1 MARNTLPR
9 KLRRTPTLAEVRFW
23 RLLYPVRQMGWHFR
37 KQAPMGRYVVDF
49 VCHPARLIIE
59 IDGETHFTEQGMRY
73 DAVRTAFLEG
83 EGYQVLRFNNQ
94 EVTEGAEAV
103 YDIVL
108 AALDASGATP
118 SQPPPSRG
126 R

>member
-1 MARNTLPR
+1 
-9 KLRRTPTLAEVRFW
+9 
-23 RLLYPVRQMGWHFR
+23 
-37 KQAPMGRYVVDF
+37 
-49 VCHPARLIIE
+49 
-59 IDGETHFTEQGMRY
+59 MRY

-94 EVTEGAEAV
+94 EVTEGTEAV

>member
-1 MARNTLPR
+1 MVSLPR
-9 KLRRTPTLAEVRFW
+9 KLRQNPTIAEIRFW
-23 RLLYPVRQMGWHFR
+23 RILYPIRQLCWHIR
-37 KQAPMGRYVVDF
+37 KQAPIGRYVVDF
-49 VCHPARLIIE
+49 VCHSARLIVE
-59 IDGETHFTEQGMRY
+59 IDGETHFSDTGIRQ

-83 EGYQVLRFNNQ
+83 QGYRVLRFNNR
-94 EVTEGAEAV
+94 EVLENGAAV

-108 AALDASGATP
+108 AALEASSVTP

>member
-1 MARNTLPR
+1 MVSLPR
-9 KLRRTPTLAEVRFW
+9 KLRQNPTIAEIRSW
-23 RLLYPVRQMGWHFR
+23 RILYPIRQLGWHIR
-37 KQAPMGRYVVDF
+37 KQAPIGRYVVDF
-49 VCHPARLIIE
+49 VCHSARLIVE
-59 IDGETHFTEQGMRY
+59 IDGETHFSDTGIRQ

-83 EGYQVLRFNNQ
+83 EGYRVLRFNNR
-94 EVTEGAEAV
+94 EVLENEAAV

-108 AALDASGATP
+108 AALEASSVTP